1 MRVARI
7 FKGALTSLLTFVWE
21 GLNPITSRLSTLL
34 SLSRNSL
41 ERAMNLSI
49 FHCYVAVLVCFPLN
63 KLCWSSHLSMSI
75 LSPILFSM
83 EKDDRKS
90 TTPLALVYAS
100 PVSTN
105 LLSV

>member
-1 MRVARI
+1 
-7 FKGALTSLLTFVWE
+7 
-21 GLNPITSRLSTLL
+21 
-34 SLSRNSL
+34 
-41 ERAMNLSI
+41 
-49 FHCYVAVLVCFPLN
+49 
-63 KLCWSSHLSMSI
+63 MSI